1 MFIFEFKYDSK
12 NSAINK
18 IKDLI
23 SKNKNKNKGYVS
35 ILDILSL
42 NSTISLQSFDVDVP
56 SSYGWEFD
64 TLTNEVILEH
74 IFDGVAIRL
83 PDPKKFESYTPDYS
97 LYKNVSED
105 LFAFRNELIESGFNS
120 EEAIQLLN
128 SFISSGNFI
137 INNNNSQ

>member
-1 MFIFEFKYDSK
+1 MFRFEFKYDTTSGVI
-12 NSAINK
+12 SK

-23 SKNKNKNKGYVS
+23 TKNKNKGYVS
-35 ILDILSL
+35 ILDVSL
-42 NSTISLQSFDVDVP
+42 YSDNISIKSFDNNTP
-56 SSYGWEFD
+56 MNYGWDFD
-64 TLTNEVILEH
+64 TLINKVELER
-74 IFDGVAIRL
+74 IFDGVVIGL

-97 LYKNVSED
+97 LYKNVSNN

-137 INNNNSQ
+137 INSNNSQ